1 MAGDQCMEDRGQIDL
16 TSVSLSLHCQMFILF
31 SVTDSGCAPSCV
43 CVRASCPHVA
53 LRWTGPD

>member
-43 CVRASCPHVA
+43 CVRLLSACGSAVDWP
-53 LRWTGPD
+53 